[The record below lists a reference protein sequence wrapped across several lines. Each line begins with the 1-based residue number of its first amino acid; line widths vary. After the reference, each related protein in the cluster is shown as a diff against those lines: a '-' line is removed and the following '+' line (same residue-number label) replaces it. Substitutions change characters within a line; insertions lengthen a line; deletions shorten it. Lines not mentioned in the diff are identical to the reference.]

1 MEDNKFKFEMSLNFV
16 PKKLKFIKKDL
27 KIPIINVWRMALK
40 NSTSS
45 FDYASSD
52 YSYIDEEDD
61 AYEVDEMEF
70 YE

>member
-1 MEDNKFKFEMSLNFV
+1 
-16 PKKLKFIKKDL
+16 
-27 KIPIINVWRMALK
+27 MALK